1 MKITREADLPTEVV
15 LNIECNE
22 RDVDPYL
29 DWAYRRLVN
38 RVRVPGFRKGK
49 APRSILE
56 RVVGREHLL
65 HEALERAVTG
75 LVERAVK
82 EESLEPYVPPDMD
95 VTSVEPLEI
104 RATVPLEPA
113 VNLGDYQSLRI
124 ERQIVQV
131 GEEQVDDVLE
141 RLRTESAPWE
151 PSDEP
156 VQFGDQLTLDVAGT
170 VEGRTI
176 VDDKGIEYIP
186 SMENKLPLPGFS
198 VMLEGSKKGDDKTF
212 TLTVPEDFGSEDLDG
227 KECRLHVVIG
237 EVKRRAL
244 PDLDDEFA
252 KGIGPGF
259 DTLEALRESVM
270 ENLVATAEREADQE
284 LYDKAMEQV
293 MAGATVEFAD
303 VLLERQLD
311 HMWHERAQA
320 LKSQRMEMDEYLQ
333 QIGKTEEEIR
343 GEMRPSTREG
353 MVRSMILRQLAE
365 VEAIEVSEEDVDGA
379 IEQMV
384 EAASGGAG
392 DPSVRRAVS
401 SQEFRNSMESNLK
414 TRKTLE
420 RLALIVQGKEQD
432 DEASDEGVSTIDGE
446 QGGE

>member
-38 RVRVPGFRKGK
+38 RVSVPGFRKGK

-113 VNLGDYQSLRI
+113 VNLGDYQSLCI
-124 ERQIVQV
+124 ERKIVQV

-141 RLRTESAPWE
+141 RLRTETAPWE

-156 VQFGDQLTLDVAGT
+156 VQFGDQLTLDVKGT

-212 TLTVPEDFGSEDLDG
+212 TLPVPEDFGSEDMDG
-227 KECRLHVVIG
+227 KECRFHVVIG

-252 KGIGPGF
+252 KGVGPGF
-259 DTLEALRESVM
+259 DTLDALRESVM

-284 LYDKAMEQV
+284 LYDKALEQV
-293 MAGATVEFAD
+293 TAGATVEFAD

-320 LKSQRMEMDEYLQ
+320 LQSQRMEIDDYLR

-343 GEMRPSTREG
+343 AEMRPSTQEG

-365 VEAIEVSEEDVDGA
+365 EEGVEVSEEDVDGA

-384 EAASGGAG
+384 EASGGAG
-392 DPSVRRAVS
+392 DPSVRQAIS

-420 RLALIVQGKEQD
+420 RLALIVQGKEQE
-432 DEASDEGVSTIDGE
+432 DEASDESVSTTDGE

>member
-38 RVRVPGFRKGK
+38 RVRIPGFRKGK

-212 TLTVPEDFGSEDLDG
+212 TLPVPEDFGSEDMDG
-227 KECRLHVVIG
+227 KECRFHVVIG

-244 PDLDDEFA
+244 SDLDDEFA
-252 KGIGPGF
+252 KGVGPGF

-284 LYDKAMEQV
+284 LYDKALEQV
-293 MAGATVEFAD
+293 TAGATVEFAD

-320 LKSQRMEMDEYLQ
+320 LQSQRMEMDAYLQ

-343 GEMRPSTREG
+343 AEMRPSTREG

-365 VEAIEVSEEDVDGA
+365 EEGVEVSEEDVDGV

-384 EAASGGAG
+384 EDSGGVG
-392 DPSVRRAVS
+392 DPSVMQAVS
-401 SQEFRNSMESNLK
+401 TQEFRNSMESNLK

-420 RLALIVQGKEQD
+420 RLALIVQGKEQE
-432 DEASDEGVSTIDGE
+432 DEASDESVSTTDGE

>member
-38 RVRVPGFRKGK
+38 RVRIPGFRKGK

-151 PSDEP
+151 PSEEP

-212 TLTVPEDFGSEDLDG
+212 TLPVPEDFGSEDMDG
-227 KECRLHVVIG
+227 KECRFHVVIG

-244 PDLDDEFA
+244 SDLDDEFA
-252 KGIGPGF
+252 KGVGPGF
-259 DTLEALRESVM
+259 DTLEALRESVT
-270 ENLVATAEREADQE
+270 ESLVATAEREADQE
-284 LYDKAMEQV
+284 LYDKALEQV
-293 MAGATVEFAD
+293 TAGATVEFAD

-320 LKSQRMEMDEYLQ
+320 MQSQRMEMDAYLQ

-343 GEMRPSTREG
+343 AEMRPGTREG

-365 VEAIEVSEEDVDGA
+365 EEGVEVSEEDVDGV

-384 EAASGGAG
+384 KDSGGVG
-392 DPSVRRAVS
+392 DPSVMQAVS
-401 SQEFRNSMESNLK
+401 TQEFRNSMESNLK

-420 RLALIVQGKEQD
+420 RLALIVQGKEQE

-446 QGGE
+446 QEGE

>member
-38 RVRVPGFRKGK
+38 RVSVPGFRKGK

-113 VNLGDYQSLRI
+113 VNLGDYQSLCI

-176 VDDKGIEYIP
+176 VDDKEIEYIP

-212 TLTVPEDFGSEDLDG
+212 TLPVPEDFGSEDMDG
-227 KECRLHVVIG
+227 KECRFHVVIG

-244 PDLDDEFA
+244 SDLDDELA
-252 KGIGPGF
+252 KGVGPGF

-284 LYDKAMEQV
+284 LYDKALEQV
-293 MAGATVEFAD
+293 TAGATVEFAD

-320 LKSQRMEMDEYLQ
+320 LQSQRMEMDDYLR

-343 GEMRPSTREG
+343 AEMRPSTREG

-365 VEAIEVSEEDVDGA
+365 EEGVEVSEEDVDGA

-384 EAASGGAG
+384 EASGGAG
-392 DPSVRRAVS
+392 DPSVRQAIS

-420 RLALIVQGKEQD
+420 RLALIVQGKEQE
-432 DEASDEGVSTIDGE
+432 DEASDESVSTTDGE

>member
-15 LNIECNE
+15 LNIECDE

-49 APRSILE
+49 APRRILE
-56 RVVGREHLL
+56 QVVGREHLL

-75 LVERAVK
+75 LVEQAVK
-82 EESLEPYVPPDMD
+82 EESLEPYVPPNMD
-95 VTSVEPLEI
+95 ITSVEPLEI
-104 RATVPLEPA
+104 RATVPLEPT
-113 VNLGDYQSLRI
+113 VNLGDYKSLRI
-124 ERQIVQV
+124 ERQSVDV

-141 RLRTESAPWE
+141 RLRTETAPWE

-156 VQFGDQLTLDVAGT
+156 VQFGDQLTLDVKGT

-176 VDDKGIEYIP
+176 VDDEGIEFIP

-212 TLTVPEDFGSEDLDG
+212 TLPVPEDFGSEDLDG
-227 KECRLHVVIG
+227 KECRFHVVIR
-237 EVKRRAL
+237 EVKRRAI
-244 PDLDDEFA
+244 PELDDEFA
-252 KGIGPGF
+252 KGIVPGF

-270 ENLVATAEREADQE
+270 ENLVTTAEREADQD

-320 LKSQRMEMDEYLQ
+320 LQSQRMEMDAYLQ

-343 GEMRPSTREG
+343 EEMKPGTREG
-353 MVRSMILRQLAE
+353 MVRTMILRQIAE
-365 VEAIEVSEEDVDGA
+365 EEGVEVSGEDVDGA
-379 IEQMV
+379 IDKLV
-384 EAASGGAG
+384 EDSCGAG
-392 DPSVRRAVS
+392 DPSVAQAVAS
-401 SQEFRNSMESNLK
+401 PEFRNSMESNLK

-420 RLALIVQGKEQD
+420 HLALIVQGKEQE
-432 DEASDEGVSTIDGE
+432 DEASDESVSMTDGE